1 MRPSCGYWC
10 LVFSRH
16 RMNSQ
21 SPVVAEGVLQEAVT
35 MHHYVSREQSEHVR
49 EDGHI
54 VQLLLKVGK

>member
-1 MRPSCGYWC
+1 
-10 LVFSRH
+10 
-16 RMNSQ
+16 MNSQ